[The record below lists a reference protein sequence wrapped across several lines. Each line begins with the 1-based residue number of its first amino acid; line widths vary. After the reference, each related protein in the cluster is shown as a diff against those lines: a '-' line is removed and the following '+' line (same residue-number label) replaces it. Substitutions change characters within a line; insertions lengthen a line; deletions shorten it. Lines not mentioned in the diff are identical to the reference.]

1 MVSMRDANEL
11 AQSMPVY
18 PGHKFAVSSGAN
30 LGDALSYADDLVLD
44 DLYRLLPDTDLR
56 RLVVTLEGDNFRVS
70 PDTDIGD
77 VGASICLDCA
87 ITLMSPDGNIAEALV
102 FVELDADGHVQELYL
117 MPLVPL
123 VERTDYA
130 LVGIDRTTARK
141 KLAQVASVS
150 FVRGT
155 KITLGSGKQVAIEDL
170 CVGDKVLTRDAG
182 VQEIRWIGQTTQRAI
197 GDLAPIRV
205 AAGTL
210 NNLNDLILAPEHRL
224 FIYQRTD
231 RIGAGR
237 AEILVKARHLVNG
250 DTVTVQKGGFVEYF
264 QLLFDQHQ
272 IIYAEGIAAESFL
285 VDTRTQAALPTEIS
299 RDLHAREYSGLNL
312 RDLDVQET
320 LLDRPNVTEVLK
332 DASTR

>member
-1 MVSMRDANEL
+1 MRDANEL
-11 AQSMPVY
+11 VQSMPVY
-18 PGHKFAVSSGAN
+18 PGHRFTVSSGAN
-30 LGDALSYADDLVLD
+30 LGDPVSYADDLVLD
-44 DLYRLLPDTDLR
+44 DVYRLLPETDLA
-56 RLVVTLEGDNFRVS
+56 RLVLILEDQDFRVS
-70 PDTDIGD
+70 PDTEIGLI
-77 VGASICLDCA
+77 GAGICLDCSV
-87 ITLMSPDGNIAEALV
+87 TLMSPDGNTAEALI
-102 FVELDADGHVQELYL
+102 FVELDTHGHVQESYL

-123 VERTDYA
+123 TERTDYA
-130 LVGIDRTTARK
+130 LVGVNRETARK

-150 FVRGT
+150 FARGT

-170 CVGDKVLTRDAG
+170 RVGDRVLTRDAG
-182 VQEIRWIGQTTQRAI
+182 VQDVRWIGQTTQRAV

-250 DTVTVQKGGFVEYF
+250 DTVTVQKGGFIEYF

-285 VDTRTQAALPTEIS
+285 VDTRTQAALPAEIS
-299 RDLHAREYSGLNL
+299 RDLLARDYTGLDL
-312 RDLDVQET
+312 RDLDVQEA